1 MLFRRE
7 VYEKSLY
14 WGKGIWFFGS
24 IAGRHLPYWEKHCH
38 QKSIVKFHVKMVLR
52 ETINKGAIIM
62 DFYP

>member
-1 MLFRRE
+1 M
-7 VYEKSLY
+7 KNSCT
-14 WGKGIWFFGS
+14 GKNGIWFFGS

-38 QKSIVKFHVKMVLR
+38 QKSIVKLHGKMVLR